1 VLALCCFAAIPGPAS
16 AATATDGWARSAIAL
31 VTSRGIFPGTPA
43 TFRPTDPLTRSEL
56 AGLLSALGTPD
67 VGAPAARQA
76 TVSVA
81 DLDSALVGALGLR
94 PVAAQFADVARS
106 AGLDPPSRFGT
117 EVVARLLGLRTDLAP
132 GSQELQPAQPATRAE
147 AAFSTAR
154 VLTLGGA
161 PSAHRSP
168 IAAADVGGGVSYVQ
182 GLSGGFA
189 IPPLSPVQQE
199 ILRTAFSLIGFPY
212 VWGGDNEKVE
222 PGFDC
227 SGYVWR
233 VFKLASY
240 RDARGLAGTLR
251 GRTAAQ
257 MALEVPRSERIPLA
271 GLQPADILFFR
282 PTPTAPASQ
291 IDHTA
296 IYLGDGWLVESAGQ
310 GVSLGRLDWY
320 GKRFAWARRPLAEI
334 GLEAWPQ
341 PANAV

>member
-1 VLALCCFAAIPGPAS
+1 VLALCCFAVLPGPAS
-16 AATATDGWARSAIAL
+16 AATASDGWARSAIDL
-31 VTSRGIFPGTPA
+31 VTGRGIFPGTPA
-43 TFRPTDPLTRSEL
+43 TFRPTDPLTRGEL
-56 AGLLSALGTPD
+56 ASILSALGEPD
-67 VGAPAARQA
+67 VGSPAAPQA
-76 TVSVA
+76 AVSVA

-106 AGLDPPSRFGT
+106 AGLDPPGRFGT

-132 GSQELQPAQPATRAE
+132 PSQELQPAQPATRAD

-161 PSAHRSP
+161 PSPHHSALTT
-168 IAAADVGGGVSYVQ
+168 ADAGGGVSYVQ
-182 GLSGGFA
+182 ALSHGFA
-189 IPPLSPVQQE
+189 IPPLSPIQQQ
-199 ILRTAFSLIGFPY
+199 ILRTAVSLIGFPY
-212 VWGGDNEKVE
+212 VWGGDNEKLE

-240 RDARGLAGTLR
+240 RAASGLAATLR

-257 MALEVPRSERIPLA
+257 MALEVPRSERIPVA

-282 PTPTAPASQ
+282 PTPTAPPSQ

-296 IYLGDGWLVESAGQ
+296 IYLGNGWLIESAGQ

>member
-1 VLALCCFAAIPGPAS
+1 MLALCCFAVLPWPAS
-16 AATATDGWARSAIAL
+16 GATATDAWAKNAIAL

-43 TFRPTDPLTRSEL
+43 TFRPTDPLTSGEL
-56 AGLLSALGTPD
+56 AGLLSALGE
-67 VGAPAARQA
+67 PAAQDPA
-76 TVSVA
+76 LPLASVSVA
-81 DLDSALVGALGLR
+81 DLDAALVGALGLR

-106 AGLDPPSRFGT
+106 AGLEPPGRFGT

-132 GSQELQPAQPATRAE
+132 ASQELQPAQPATRAD
-147 AAFSTAR
+147 AAFSAAR

-161 PSAHRSP
+161 PSALHSP
-168 IAAADVGGGVSYVQ
+168 VAAADAGGGVSYVR
-182 GLSGGFA
+182 GISTDFA
-189 IPPLSPVQQE
+189 IPPLSPIQQQ
-199 ILRTAFSLIGFPY
+199 ILRTAVSLIGFPY
-212 VWGGDNEKVE
+212 VWGGDNEKLE

-227 SGYVWR
+227 SGFVWR

-240 RDARGLAGTLR
+240 PGAPGLAGTLR

-257 MALEVPRSERIPLA
+257 MALEVPSSERIPIG

-291 IDHTA
+291 IDHAA
-296 IYLGDGWLVESAGQ
+296 IYLGDGWLIESAGQ

-341 PANAV
+341 PANTV